1 MKLMHDVSWGDM
13 HNYLVNSPSEYTH
26 DNLKAYRSLEAF
38 NFFVYNHVRDIYY
51 NEIAK
56 KSLLCS
62 ITSKVQKYLFK
73 YFYQKFILVFR
84 RGVLLLK
91 FFVCKETFHENNIF
105 RSSSENVWNYI
116 FYVKTKTVL
125 VHINSSAYIF

>member
-1 MKLMHDVSWGDM
+1 MKLMHNVSWGDM

-26 DNLKAYRSLEAF
+26 NNLKAYRSFETF

-56 KSLLCS
+56 KSLFCS

-105 RSSSENVWNYI
+105 KSSSENVWNYI

>member
-56 KSLLCS
+56 KSLFCS
-62 ITSKVQKYLFK
+62 STSKVQKYLFK
-73 YFYQKFILVFR
+73 HFYQKFILVFR
-84 RGVLLLK
+84 LGVLLLK